1 MKVAN
6 PYLNFPG
13 TTEEVFTFYRSVFG
27 GEFTNVTRFRDFGE
41 NPMGI
46 PEDELDRIANIGLP
60 IGPHNVLM
68 ATDTVSSWGPL
79 ESGNNFYIALE
90 TDTSGEADTLFGK
103 LADGGS
109 VEMEL
114 QPTEWAEKYGSLKDR
129 FGVKWMVM
137 YTGNVKFG

>member
-13 TTEEVFTFYRSVFG
+13 NTLEAFEFYRSIFG

-60 IGPHNVLM
+60 LGPNNVLM
-68 ATDTVSSWGPL
+68 ATDTVSTWPAPQQGDA
-79 ESGNNFYIALE
+79 FYIALE
-90 TDTSGEADTLFGK
+90 TDTADECRTVFAK
-103 LADGGS
+103 LADGGT
-109 VEMEL
+109 VEMEP
-114 QPTEWAEKYGSLKDR
+114 QKTEWAELYGSLKDR
-129 FGVKWMVM
+129 YGVKWMVM
-137 YTGNVKFG
+137 YTGDVVFG